1 MSNRDTT
8 SVLPGPAYPDEAD
21 AGAAEVRRRRRL
33 PRRGVILNGVIVAAV
48 LLVLAL
54 ILVTVRGNGG
64 EPATTAQT
72 STVSTGDVTA
82 TVSANGNIAAGT
94 AVNAEFQG
102 SGGVVTAVLV
112 ESGDRVRKGQVL
124 ARVDSTSAEQGLA
137 KAQVQLRSAQASYAA
152 TVQGQTPAEHQ
163 RDQRSIDQ
171 VEVSVQSAVQNLRSA
186 RQSLALTRRQ
196 QDAAVDRAGAA
207 LASAREGLRQ
217 ARTTYQSD
225 PTPENKQAVA
235 AAQEAVAAA
244 QTALTL
250 AKENRASTLL
260 QAHQQVTSAE
270 QQLTSA
276 RASLASTRASVAVN
290 RQGPTSSAI
299 AQAQAGVD
307 SAEIAVDEAR
317 LTLEQT
323 ELRAPVAGR
332 VAQVNGTVGEPSTST
347 SGSASSSSGT
357 SSSSTTDT
365 SGFIVLTGAN
375 TLQVTADVAEADIAD
390 VRVGQDAT
398 VTLSASGREIAG
410 TVTAVDS
417 VETVTNNVVEYG
429 VTVTLNEKKGVKLG
443 QSTQVVITTGSKQ
456 GVLRVS
462 SSALTSIGQQ
472 TTATVQAA
480 DGTTSPVQV
489 VTGLE
494 GDGFT
499 EVLSGLADGD
509 TVVLPEQSDSGTGFT
524 FPGGGGFGGG
534 IP

>member
-8 SVLPGPAYPDEAD
+8 SVLPGPTYPDHAD
-21 AGAAEVRRRRRL
+21 TEAAEVQRRRRL
-33 PRRGVILNGVIVAAV
+33 PRRGLIVNGVIAAAV

-54 ILVTVRGNGG
+54 ILVTVRGDGG

-72 STVSTGDVTA
+72 STVSTGDVTS

-94 AVNAEFQG
+94 TVNADFQG
-102 SGGVVTAVLV
+102 SGGVVTAILV
-112 ESGDRVRKGQVL
+112 ASGDRVRKGQVL
-124 ARVDSTSAEQGLA
+124 ARVDSTTAEQGLA
-137 KAQVQLRSAQASYAA
+137 KAQVQLQSAQASYAG
-152 TVQGQTPAEHQ
+152 TVEGQTPAEHQ
-163 RDQRSIDQ
+163 RDQRTIDQ
-171 VEVSVQSAVQNLRSA
+171 ADISVESAEQSLRSA
-186 RQSLALTRRQ
+186 RQSLTLTRRQ
-196 QDAAVDRAGAA
+196 QDAGIDRAEAA
-207 LASAREGLRQ
+207 LASAHEDLQ
-217 ARTTYQSD
+217 EARTTYQSD
-225 PTPENKQAVA
+225 PTTENKQAVT
-235 AAQEAVAAA
+235 AAQEAVASA
-244 QTALTL
+244 QTALAL
-250 AKENRASTLL
+250 AKENRTSAQL
-260 QAHQQVTSAE
+260 QANQQVASAE
-270 QQLTSA
+270 QQLKSA
-276 RASLASTRASVAVN
+276 KASLASTKASVAVD

-299 AQAQAGVD
+299 AQAQASVD
-307 SAEIAVDEAR
+307 SAEIAVAEAR

-347 SGSASSSSGT
+347 SGSAASSTET

-390 VRVGQDAT
+390 VRVGQGAT

-429 VTVTLNEKKGVKLG
+429 VTVTLNENRGVKLG
-443 QSTQVVITTGSKQ
+443 QSTQVVITTGSEH

-462 SSALTSIGQQ
+462 SSALTTIGQQ

-480 DGTTSPVQV
+480 DGTTSTVQV

-499 EVLSGLADGD
+499 EVLRGLADGD
-509 TVVLPEQSDSGTGFT
+509 TVVLPEQSDSGTGLT
-524 FPGGGGFGGG
+524 FPGAGGFGRGL
-534 IP
+534 P